1 MPIRV
6 GARRCRAHT
15 QRYLDLT
22 QRWDSQVRN
31 TLFRH
36 ASQAQL
42 QVQSHLVVPPFHQ
55 IKDTGRKIHPQT
67 CTALW
72 EPARLGRSGGSQP
85 ANQVARQPP
94 HPAPHTS
101 LSHRHRPHSPPL
113 PSPSH
118 SRYGQAPESQVPS
131 PKSLSSF
138 ESQVLPTTL
147 LLPTLPQTP
156 IPHTVGLPWCRVSLS
171 GPLLSS
177 LPHLNSFFAHC
188 GTLPLNLPPR
198 YGILSLSLQRP
209 QNVAKPSSLP
219 VTTFIRLRRRYLTLY
234 SSLSLSY
241 THPPKLSLRKPIR
254 DSE

>member
-113 PSPSH
+113 RSPPLPTQGTD
-118 SRYGQAPESQVPS
+118 RLPS
-131 PKSLSSF
+131 PKS
-138 ESQVLPTTL
+138 QVSLLLRIPSPTYYA

-156 IPHTVGLPWCRVSLS
+156 IPHTVGLPWCRVSQS

-198 YGILSLSLQRP
+198 YAILSLSLQRP

-241 THPPKLSLRKPIR
+241 THPHKLPLRKPIR